1 MIIVAGDSYCGFIR
15 DGTWPYQ
22 LAKELEMTIKQYSN
36 SGGSWW
42 ATRRSLIKAKNA
54 GELDDAKVVVL
65 CHTEGTRIPNIDDIP
80 IGGWVVEN
88 QPNWYAPKIL
98 AAAKMYYEHLHDP
111 SFAEWTQQAWL
122 DECVD
127 LFPKDTII
135 IHMHSFS
142 YSYLKLKIS
151 NGVNV
156 FPPLFA
162 LTQSEFLTDK
172 EGFDFISKN
181 GDSRLNHLNTAN
193 NIALGKDLANIV
205 KEGVKEQFCLN
216 LDTYQIKNIE
226 LIKQH
231 SSGTGD
237 IMYKGK
243 II

>member
-1 MIIVAGDSYCGFIR
+1 MIIVAGDSYCGFIS
-15 DGTWPYQ
+15 DGTWPHQ
-22 LAKELEMTIKQYSN
+22 LAKELEMPIKQYSN

-65 CHTEGTRIPNIDDIP
+65 CHTEGSRIPNLDDIP
-80 IGGWVVEN
+80 ISGWLVEN
-88 QPNWYAPKIL
+88 QTPWFAPKIL
-98 AAAKMYYEHLHDP
+98 LAAKMYYEHLHDP

-127 LFPKDTII
+127 LFPKDATII
-135 IHMHSFS
+135 HLHSFP
-142 YSYLKLKIS
+142 YSYLKLKVTG
-151 NGVNV
+151 GVSV

-162 LTQSEFLTDK
+162 LSQAEFSTDK
-172 EGFDFISKN
+172 EAYDFIKN
-181 GDSRLNHLNTAN
+181 TDPRLNHLNTAN

-205 KEGVKEQFCLN
+205 KQGVREKFCLN
-216 LDTYQIKNIE
+216 LDAYQIKNIE

-237 IMYKGK
+237 IMCNDK